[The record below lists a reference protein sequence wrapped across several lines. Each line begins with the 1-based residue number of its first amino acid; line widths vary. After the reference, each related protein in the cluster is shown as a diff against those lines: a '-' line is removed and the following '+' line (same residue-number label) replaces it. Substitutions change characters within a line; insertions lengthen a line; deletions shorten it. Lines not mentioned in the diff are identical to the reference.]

1 MIAEGADPLRPVAG
15 SPNGG
20 PVTTGKPGIHLAP
33 SSFGFSRS
41 PLPALCSRATSCAW
55 RSRLRKIP
63 DGRFRSS
70 RGRAEVRSGGHPWVL
85 FGAQMDAR
93 RDRSGVLGLSWRQ
106 RWPKRLPKRLDR
118 TRRRRAPNV
127 THNAVWRTC
136 VPESIGF
143 AVYFEHRAKER
154 KWVPN
159 RCAPDVTHNV
169 FSWT

>member
-1 MIAEGADPLRPVAG
+1 MGGGGRRPTSTSPA

-33 SSFGFSRS
+33 SSFRFSQS
-41 PLPALCSRATSCAW
+41 PLPALCRQATSCAW
-55 RSRLRKIP
+55 RSRLRLIP
-63 DGRFRSS
+63 DGRFGCK
-70 RGRAEVRSGGHPWVL
+70 RGRTEVRSGGHPWVL
-85 FGAQMDAR
+85 FGAQMVAR
-93 RDRSGVLGLSWRQ
+93 RDRSGVLGLSWRR
-106 RWPKRLPKRLDR
+106 RWPKMRPKRFHR

-127 THNAVWRTC
+127 THNVVWRTC

-143 AVYFEHRAKER
+143 AVYFEHRVKER
-154 KWVPN
+154 KLVPN